1 MIQSTINMH
10 LWSLIAVAILAVALV
25 YLVLRIVILR
35 IKCRDESRLFKEKQ
49 SFDELIIDTLP
60 FSIMLGEKRKDL
72 DDVAFNWKTIKW
84 NIAAL
89 KLLGNVKDKRLKE
102 LLTPASYELL
112 RKQIIEALSSKKNVI
127 KDLPLTVARGMRR
140 FDALSFVR
148 IFELHNR
155 SFLLLIIADITE
167 LQTAKS
173 MAEETDEQRAD
184 FLANMSNDIDASLDK
199 IWSACQSV
207 IDAGKDEELGE
218 YIDVLVTNISIFLKR
233 INDIISLSEVE
244 SSAIEHYD
252 VAKLEVISLLLEQ
265 QVKLENQLKVLKKD
279 ANIEIEFLEAYQ
291 KMLVYQDKG
300 HFTQI
305 MDNLLSNAAKCTTF
319 GSIKFGVIAG
329 LNYYLFF
336 VKDTGIGISQERIE
350 MLFSGDDEVKDSSV
364 DFALGLSISKKIVM
378 TQQGQIG
385 MISDKDDG
393 SLFWVFFPYSATFE
407 LGAVSDDEKRELY
420 LITEK
425 IIRCDELNGLNLEN
439 PF

>member
-1 MIQSTINMH
+1 MLLYLILGTLLVVTLLLWRVERRVSRRRKCIQQKLFLQRLYTDVID
-10 LWSLIAVAILAVALV
+10 LIPYSISQKKRGTDGVSWRNAFGKQT
-25 YLVLRIVILR
+25 YS
-35 IKCRDESRLFKEKQ
+35 KEEFKNE
-49 SFDELIIDTLP
+49 
-60 FSIMLGEKRKDL
+60 
-72 DDVAFNWKTIKW
+72 
-84 NIAAL
+84 
-89 KLLGNVKDKRLKE
+89 
-102 LLTPASYELL
+102 SYEDCHFVSDYREVNVANLKKMGESDHL
-112 RKQIIEALSSKKNVI
+112 FSDEHFNIENPVKGLKQVRHLDGRVDYFDSYKYVIRYHNEVYIIMVDI
-127 KDLPLTVARGMRR
+127 P
-140 FDALSFVR
+140 
-148 IFELHNR
+148 
-155 SFLLLIIADITE
+155 ITE
-167 LQTAKS
+167 LILTRKR
-173 MAEETDEQRAD
+173 MEEHSRLESN